1 MGFINIDNPWVVIAG
16 VLGNII
22 SFLVTLAPMPT
33 FYRICKKR
41 STESFQSTPYVVAM
55 FSALTWLYY
64 ALLTSNIL
72 VLTINTITLLIES
85 IYISIFLAFAP
96 KKAKVST
103 MKLLLFLNLGVFGAL
118 VLLTLTLLKG
128 TQRIDIAG
136 MICATF
142 AISVFAA
149 PLSIIKLVIKTKSV
163 EYMPI
168 SLSFFLTLSAIAWL
182 SYGVLLKDLF
192 IALPNV
198 VGFMFGI
205 AQMILYCI
213 YMKRKNDDKFNDN
226 SIEPLPI
233 TTKST
238 EMEVIDQEMKSV
250 CIDPI
255 IKVDVVSETTTN
267 DLTQKP

>member
-1 MGFINIDNPWVVIAG
+1 MAFNSLNTWVLVAG

-22 SFLVTLAPMPT
+22 SFMVILAPVPT

-41 STESFQSTPYVVAM
+41 STESFQSTPYVVAL
-55 FSALTWLYY
+55 FSALTWIYY
-64 ALLTSNIL
+64 SLLTSNIL
-72 VLTINTITLLIES
+72 VLSINSLACVIECV
-85 IYISIFLAFAP
+85 YISIYLAFAP
-96 KKAKVST
+96 KKAKLST
-103 MKLLLFLNLGVFGAL
+103 MKLLVLLNLGVFGIL

-168 SLSFFLTLSAIAWL
+168 SLSFFLTLSAVAWL

-213 YMKRKNDDKFNDN
+213 YMN
-226 SIEPLPI
+226 SKCETLPEIHDIKPVVDIEAG
-233 TTKST
+233 
-238 EMEVIDQEMKSV
+238 EEMKSV
-250 CIDPI
+250 CVDPI
-255 IKVDVVSETTTN
+255 KADVAAETT
-267 DLTQKP
+267 DEHIVKP